1 MTACAVET
9 GESEQNWLTHTYIV
23 SKRLCRDVRL
33 AIPLCACRASLYTS
47 IRIINFRPPTLI
59 SRRCAAVVMLDD
71 HVVQGSGRNALAPV
85 SPLLV
90 A

>member
-47 IRIINFRPPTLI
+47 IRIMNFRPRTLI
-59 SRRCAAVVMLDD
+59 LRRCAAMAMIDD